1 MNEDKGVDGEF
12 QFSTLELLGNRNR
25 MSESPVLELPN
36 SFEPYQIVL
45 LSLATL
51 YGALF
56 VKISN
61 HYVFKPKI

>member
-1 MNEDKGVDGEF
+1 MISFNYIRII
-12 QFSTLELLGNRNR
+12 GNRNR
-25 MSESPVLELPN
+25 MSESAVLALPN
-36 SFEPYQIVL
+36 SYEPYQIVL

-51 YGALF
+51 YAALF